1 MITLLTDGSW
11 LVCYQSDPSYRSAQY
26 FVQDVDNEEK
36 VCSAIWPVIYYP
48 SDYAETIKDYS
59 LDVKRNTVDT
69 YENLLDNVQ
78 SYEYEGHTWNNFFHR
93 KVETVI
99 TNLPPNFRKISLADA
114 GYTGFINRLSG
125 DGFVAPKFLRFDEEF
140 HWGVT
145 TYRPSAWYPAIHNN
159 WYYFRYWNPATGIV
173 RSCWAQWYTNDDGE
187 LSDAYGSPLSDPMIR
202 LWSGVQIWMRERAAG
217 MDYQFGTSI
226 FSLYNPVD
234 GSTGPYMRFYGSD
247 TGYTAFQRFKA
258 LCRATDD
265 VVKPSPPTRWY
276 LIKDTGGWTFLG
288 RALKPIFREPNWDA
302 LFPPREHKVYWPEI
316 AAEAYQDLGMT
327 SINGI
332 ANVKELFEMGEAV
345 TGFLSTVKSLPSKR
359 LAAAAQLFLSIHYGF
374 KLTVLD
380 AIELRKVVMQYTQKR
395 SALSKCTARKEWD
408 ASGNHYTATYQVFY
422 DEFAKLKSTVR
433 QLMEISDFVLT
444 TENWWDM
451 VPYSFVVDWFVNVGD
466 VLTALDNFYNLEQK
480 HEVICVGRSILEE
493 RPLALSTIGLASN
506 IICEPIEASCFTRY
520 YNKRLVIP
528 SLVPSVTINPFN
540 HLIEAAAL
548 VISRK

>member
-1 MITLLTDGSW
+1 
-11 LVCYQSDPSYRSAQY
+11 
-26 FVQDVDNEEK
+26 
-36 VCSAIWPVIYYP
+36 
-48 SDYAETIKDYS
+48 
-59 LDVKRNTVDT
+59 
-69 YENLLDNVQ
+69 
-78 SYEYEGHTWNNFFHR
+78 
-93 KVETVI
+93 
-99 TNLPPNFRKISLADA
+99 
-114 GYTGFINRLSG
+114 
-125 DGFVAPKFLRFDEEF
+125 
-140 HWGVT
+140 
-145 TYRPSAWYPAIHNN
+145 
-159 WYYFRYWNPATGIV
+159 
-173 RSCWAQWYTNDDGE
+173 
-187 LSDAYGSPLSDPMIR
+187 
-202 LWSGVQIWMRERAAG
+202 MRERAVGA
-217 MDYQFGTSI
+217 DYQFGKST
-226 FSLYNPVD
+226 FSLYDPVSGD
-234 GSTGPYMRFYGSD
+234 TGSYMRFYGSD
-247 TGYTAFQRFKA
+247 TGYTAYARFCA

-265 VVKPSPPTRWY
+265 LVKPSPPARWF
-276 LIKDTGGWTFLG
+276 LIKNTGGHTFLG
-288 RALKPIFREPNWDA
+288 RGLKPAFREPNWDA
-302 LFPPREHKVYWPEI
+302 LFPAREHKVYWPEI

-380 AIELRKVVMQYTQKR
+380 AIELRKVVMQYTEKR

-422 DEFAKLKSTVR
+422 DEFAKLKSAVK

-493 RPLALSTIGLASN
+493 RNLPLSAIGLASN
-506 IICEPIEASCFTRY
+506 VICEPIEASCFTRY
-520 YNKRLVIP
+520 YNRRLVIP